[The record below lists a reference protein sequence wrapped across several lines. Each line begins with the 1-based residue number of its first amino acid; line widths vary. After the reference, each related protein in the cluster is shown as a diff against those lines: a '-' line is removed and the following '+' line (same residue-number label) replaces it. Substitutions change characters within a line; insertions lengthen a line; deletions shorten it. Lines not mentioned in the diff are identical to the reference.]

1 MRLSEVAV
9 ETGKQIFHGKSW
21 NLRID
26 EELISDLIAEARENQ
41 SRKGRLCLH
50 PKPEEIMQVTYLAFI
65 SPYEDKVHCHPH
77 RPEVLIPI
85 LGEAESRT
93 FDDHGKLLKSQI
105 MRGGSGNAF
114 STDVGKW
121 HSLKVLSPEFV
132 MVEIGAGPFHADS
145 TVLFG
150 KKGG

>member
-1 MRLSEVAV
+1 MRLSEVST
-9 ETGKQIFHGKSW
+9 ETGKQVFHSNSW
-21 NLRID
+21 NLQID
-26 EELISDLIAEARENQ
+26 KELISDLIAEARKNP

-65 SPYEDKVHCHPH
+65 SPYEDKIHCHPN

-85 LGEAESRT
+85 VGEAESRT
-93 FDDHGKLLKSQI
+93 FDDEGKVLRSQI
-105 MRGGSGNAF
+105 IRGGSGDAL
-114 STDVGKW
+114 STGVGKW

-132 MVEIGAGPFHADS
+132 MVEIGVGPFHADS
-145 TVLFG
+145 TVFFE

>member
-41 SRKGRLCLH
+41 SRKERLCLH
-50 PKPEEIMQVTYLAFI
+50 PKPEEIMQVTYLALI
-65 SPYEDKVHCHPH
+65 PPYEEKVHCHPH

-93 FDDHGKLLKSQI
+93 FDDHGKLSKSQT
-105 MRGGSGNAF
+105 MRGDSRNVF
-114 STDVGKW
+114 FTNEGKW
-121 HSLKVLSPEFV
+121 HSLKVLSPEYIV
-132 MVEIGAGPFHADS
+132 TEIGEGPFHADS
-145 TVLFG
+145 TVFFG
-150 KKGG
+150 EKGG